1 MFRLRRSKLEINI
14 DILKTLAQNGPLKLT
29 HIMYKANLNCDV
41 LKKNTEFL
49 IKQDLIKKRI
59 VGAENTVYSITS
71 KGLTLLNGWKE
82 VKEWL
87 PTLEN
92 ENEPQPLFRNSIS
105 VRC

>member
-1 MFRLRRSKLEINI
+1 MRRSKLEINI
-14 DILKTLAQNGPLKLT
+14 DILKTLALKGPLKLT

-41 LKKNTEFL
+41 LKKNVEFL

-92 ENEPQPLFRNSIS
+92 ETEPQPLFRNSIS